1 MPISSP
7 FGVPAWLQ
15 RSDAEDAHGLRVLI
29 EGMDGQQRHIDVERA
44 ELALRGGIEIRSR
57 LMQAGLRA
65 SLGGQSEILTL
76 LQLAKPS
83 KSIIIISRPGWCA
96 TPDKGCGFLT
106 PGGDFL
112 GTNSRRRIEL
122 DHAVRLGARIS
133 RGGTLLGW
141 QEAVSAAITSPDCP
155 HWILGIVSGLAGPII
170 QLCRLPSCG
179 LALSGPTSVGK
190 SIARKLAVSSWSAP
204 RLTDGGL
211 FKSWRSTE
219 NAIEVLALEGTGTVL
234 ALDEMGHVD
243 GRVVGRVIYSVA
255 GGVAKRRMDKP
266 GRLLTTDTWWTFIL
280 LSSEL
285 SLREKVVGDGGQWT
299 GGMAARVLD
308 CNVAAVNPAVAAEK
322 ITLIDGIHIHYGHAG
337 PLFVE
342 KLIGQGMHH
351 QPERLRQKITTI
363 ASELAGSK
371 SNSAQARA
379 AESLAIVWVAG
390 LFGIQFGLLPLAEN
404 DLQEAVRWAWRHFR
418 KSPEA
423 GVLDPATQIVPNI
436 QRWIAEKWNVTVK
449 SVGAVNSSLTSA
461 AALPGLNNREAV
473 AWYDDTTI
481 YIPSGRLVEA
491 AGVLLSETAIAR
503 HLDRNGFVA
512 RRSSEQR
519 IAVRGVP
526 NIGKLDAY
534 ALRRTEFHS
543 GRDPEQL
550 HEVVGRG

>member
-1 MPISSP
+1 MVVSAITAGGVEVFIPWAATKKITVAADRDELKTGAGHRRGERAARALGFHHYEQLEVQIALPGVAGEAIDWLDIARRDGFEVVRSNILSAARFQPTPEELAESEVQRSRSDRLAQIRAMYPLPTVISGTFDYRYTPHGEVWLYKLLNEEENQETGEVEQVWMPISSP

-29 EGMDGQQRHIDVERA
+29 EGMDGQQRHIDIERA
-44 ELALRGGIEIRSR
+44 ELALRGGTEIRSR

-155 HWILGIVSGLAGPII
+155 HWILGIVSGLAGPIV

-179 LALSGPTSVGK
+179 LAFSGPTSVGK
-190 SIARKLAVSSWSAP
+190 SIAQKLAVSSWSAP

-322 ITLIDGIHIHYGHAG
+322 ITFIDGIHIHYGHAG

-379 AESLAIVWVAG
+379 AE
-390 LFGIQFGLLPLAEN
+390 
-404 DLQEAVRWAWRHFR
+404 
-418 KSPEA
+418 
-423 GVLDPATQIVPNI
+423 
-436 QRWIAEKWNVTVK
+436 
-449 SVGAVNSSLTSA
+449 
-461 AALPGLNNREAV
+461 
-473 AWYDDTTI
+473 
-481 YIPSGRLVEA
+481 
-491 AGVLLSETAIAR
+491 
-503 HLDRNGFVA
+503 
-512 RRSSEQR
+512 
-519 IAVRGVP
+519 
-526 NIGKLDAY
+526 
-534 ALRRTEFHS
+534 
-543 GRDPEQL
+543 
-550 HEVVGRG
+550 